1 MVLADGAQ
9 TRKSQLS
16 PTRFAPSIFGVTLPG
31 VPLVDMALLRVLVL
45 TYVEKDSRPFRM
57 HRQNKPELILASS
70 SPRRQELLREIG
82 IPFQVHAANINEDQN
97 AGEAPMEYAL
107 RLAREKA
114 EAVAARY
121 PQSYVLGADTIVVLK
136 GEVLGK
142 PIDHADAAR
151 MLRLLSGR
159 AHEVTTAVSL
169 IPPNTA
175 LPSTSQSK
183 ASPNTISPS
192 ASLIAP
198 NLVVPFSVAQGT
210 LAETRASTTKVH
222 FREIAEA
229 EIQQYVA
236 GGEPMDKAGA
246 YAIQGGAS
254 RWTDRIEGE
263 FSNVVGLPLSLVTE
277 MLKTTGL
284 MKS

>member
-1 MVLADGAQ
+1 
-9 TRKSQLS
+9 
-16 PTRFAPSIFGVTLPG
+16 
-31 VPLVDMALLRVLVL
+31 MALLSVCVV
-45 TYVEKDSRPFRM
+45 TYVEKDSKPFRM

-97 AGEAPMEYAL
+97 AGEAPIEYAL

-114 EAVAARY
+114 QAVAAQY
-121 PQSYVLGADTIVVLK
+121 PQSYVLGADTIVVLN

-142 PIDHADAAR
+142 PRDQKDAAR

-159 AHEVTTAVSL
+159 MHEVTTAVSL
-169 IPPNTA
+169 IAPSTVAQSTAPPNTPQKA
-175 LPSTSQSK
+175 TPSEI
-183 ASPNTISPS
+183 AP
-192 ASLIAP
+192 SLIAP
-198 NLVVPFSVAQGT
+198 GT
-210 LAETRASTTKVH
+210 LAETRASTTKVY

-277 MLKTTGL
+277 MLRTTGL

>member
-1 MVLADGAQ
+1 ME
-9 TRKSQLS
+9 KS
-16 PTRFAPSIFGVTLPG
+16 
-31 VPLVDMALLRVLVL
+31 
-45 TYVEKDSRPFRM
+45 
-57 HRQNKPELILASS
+57 LILASS

-82 IPFQVHAANINEDQN
+82 IPFQVHAANINEDQRP
-97 AGEAPMEYAL
+97 AETPMEYAL

-114 EAVAARY
+114 QVVSKQY
-121 PQSYVLGADTIVVLK
+121 PQNYVLGADTIVVLQ

-142 PIDHADAAR
+142 PKDHADAAR

-169 IPPNTA
+169 I
-175 LPSTSQSK
+175 
-183 ASPNTISPS
+183 AS
-192 ASLIAP
+192 
-198 NLVVPFSVAQGT
+198 GT
-210 LAETRASTTKVH
+210 LAETRASTTKVY
-222 FREIAEA
+222 FREIGEA

-277 MLKTTGL
+277 MLKITGL
-284 MKS
+284 MKR

>member
-1 MVLADGAQ
+1 
-9 TRKSQLS
+9 
-16 PTRFAPSIFGVTLPG
+16 
-31 VPLVDMALLRVLVL
+31 
-45 TYVEKDSRPFRM
+45 M
-57 HRQNKPELILASS
+57 HQPKKPELILASS
-70 SPRRQELLREIG
+70 SPRRQELLQEIG
-82 IPFQVHAANINEDQN
+82 VPFQVHAANINEDQRP
-97 AGEAPMEYAL
+97 GEAPMAYAL

-114 EAVAARY
+114 QAVLAQY
-121 PQSYVLGADTIVVLK
+121 PQSYVLGADTIVVLR

-169 IPPNTA
+169 IAT
-175 LPSTSQSK
+175 
-183 ASPNTISPS
+183 
-192 ASLIAP
+192 
-198 NLVVPFSVAQGT
+198 GT
-210 LAETRASTTKVH
+210 LAETRASTTKVY

-277 MLKTTGL
+277 MLKITGL

>member
-1 MVLADGAQ
+1 
-9 TRKSQLS
+9 
-16 PTRFAPSIFGVTLPG
+16 
-31 VPLVDMALLRVLVL
+31 
-45 TYVEKDSRPFRM
+45 M
-57 HRQNKPELILASS
+57 HQPKKPELILASS

-82 IPFQVHAANINEDQN
+82 IPFQVQAANINEDQIAN
-97 AGEAPMEYAL
+97 EAPIEYAL

-114 EAVAARY
+114 EAVSKQY
-121 PQSYVLGADTIVVLK
+121 PQSYVLGADTIVVID

-151 MLRLLSGR
+151 ILRRLSGR

-169 IPPNTA
+169 IAPNIVA
-175 LPSTSQSK
+175 PNIPSPSK
-183 ASPNTISPS
+183 AAAPKTLTSETV
-192 ASLIAP
+192 AP
-198 NLVVPFSVAQGT
+198 NLAAPSLVAQGT
-210 LAETRASTTKVH
+210 LAETRASTTKVY

-263 FSNVVGLPLSLVTE
+263 YSNVVGLPLSLVTE
-277 MLKTTGL
+277 ILRKNGL
-284 MKS
+284 SK

>member
-1 MVLADGAQ
+1 
-9 TRKSQLS
+9 
-16 PTRFAPSIFGVTLPG
+16 
-31 VPLVDMALLRVLVL
+31 MALLSVRLV
-45 TYVEKDSRPFRM
+45 TYVEKEPITLRM
-57 HRQNKPELILASS
+57 HPQKKPGLILASS

-82 IPFQVHAANINEDQN
+82 IPFQVHAANINEDQI
-97 AGEAPMEYAL
+97 AGEAPIAYAL
-107 RLAREKA
+107 RLAQEKA
-114 EAVAARY
+114 QAVAEQY
-121 PQSYVLGADTIVVLK
+121 PQSYVLGADTIVVID

-142 PIDHADAAR
+142 PQDHADAAR

-169 IPPNTA
+169 IA
-175 LPSTSQSK
+175 ASIFASSAVPSEK
-183 ASPNTISPS
+183 
-192 ASLIAP
+192 IAP
-198 NLVVPFSVAQGT
+198 GT
-210 LAETRASTTKVH
+210 LAETRASTTKVY

-277 MLKTTGL
+277 MLKITGL

>member
-1 MVLADGAQ
+1 
-9 TRKSQLS
+9 
-16 PTRFAPSIFGVTLPG
+16 
-31 VPLVDMALLRVLVL
+31 
-45 TYVEKDSRPFRM
+45 M
-57 HRQNKPELILASS
+57 HQPKKPELILASS

-82 IPFQVHAANINEDQN
+82 VPFQVHAANINEDQFTN
-97 AGEAPMEYAL
+97 EPPIEYAL

-114 EAVAARY
+114 EAAAAQY
-121 PQSYVLGADTIVVLK
+121 PQSYVLGADTIVVVD

-142 PIDHADAAR
+142 PQDHADAAR
-151 MLRLLSGR
+151 MLHKLSGR

-169 IPPNTA
+169 ISPSTFAPSAVPPSSIAPNTFA
-175 LPSTSQSK
+175 
-183 ASPNTISPS
+183 PS
-192 ASLIAP
+192 AVPPSLIAP
-198 NLVVPFSVAQGT
+198 NTTASSTLPPNPIPPRTTSTIPSEKIAQGT
-210 LAETRASTTKVH
+210 LIQTRASTTKVF

-277 MLKTTGL
+277 MLKITGL